1 MALSQGV
8 TDSFLQEILQGVHLS
23 GDTYK
28 IALYSSAATMGKT
41 TTVYSSTNEI
51 TGTGYSAGGAT
62 LSGFA
67 VSFDTGKIILDF
79 SDVSWTT
86 STITAR
92 GALIYNSS
100 RSNKSVMVIDFG
112 ADKVSTAGTFA
123 IVFPAAAAA
132 TGLIR
137 LNNS

>member
-1 MALSQGV
+1 MAIAQGV
-8 TDSFLQEILQGVHLS
+8 TDSFLQELGIHQT

-28 IALYSSAATMGKT
+28 GALYTSSATLGKT
-41 TTVYSSTNEI
+41 TTVYSSTNEV
-51 TGTGYSAGGAT
+51 TGPGYSAGGAT

-67 VSFDTGKIILDF
+67 ISFDSGKIIYDF
-79 SDVSWTT
+79 SDVSWPS

-92 GALIYNSS
+92 GMLIYNSS

-123 IVFPAAAAA
+123 VVFPAPAAA